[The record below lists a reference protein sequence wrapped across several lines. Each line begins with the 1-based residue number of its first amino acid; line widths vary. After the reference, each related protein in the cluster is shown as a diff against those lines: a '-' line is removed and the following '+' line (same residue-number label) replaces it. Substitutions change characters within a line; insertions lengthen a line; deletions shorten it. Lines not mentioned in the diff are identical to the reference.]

1 MGPGRGRNRGANKM
15 FTSTEMG
22 DAMRKGRWVVRL
34 ACICWTLLG
43 SAPVA
48 WAEDWKEWRGKDRL
62 AVWHEQDILETFPT
76 DGLQVAWKVSIGA
89 GYSGPVVSDGRVVT
103 MDYRPKPGTET
114 AEAIERVICLDE
126 ASGKLLWEDTWETH
140 YREIMGS
147 YRTGPRATPT
157 IDGTRVYAIG
167 AAGHI
172 RCLDLASGKLL
183 WSRNCR
189 TEYDLL
195 LPTFGVST
203 SPIVEGNVVIF
214 ATGGRNRE
222 QLRAYDKHSGRE
234 VWKALSVNYEL
245 GYSQFV
251 VYEHAGVRQ
260 LIYWDPQ
267 FLRSLDPQTGKVY
280 WSIPMQVQGAMSIAT
295 PVKSGSQLLV
305 SSFYSGSM
313 LVDLDDDRPRARK
326 RWHIQGS
333 GEHPHQTLGLHGV
346 ITTPVIQGDYFYG
359 TCSYGE
365 LRGLDLK
372 SGKRIWTN
380 KKMTRQGRWGSAFLV
395 AHGDR
400 YFMLNDVGELL
411 IVRFTPA
418 GPVQVDRTQ
427 LITPDTESGYGP
439 QRFANSIVNWCHP
452 AFANQHVIVRND
464 HEMVRASLA
473 K

>member
-1 MGPGRGRNRGANKM
+1 
-15 FTSTEMG
+15 
-22 DAMRKGRWVVRL
+22 
-34 ACICWTLLG
+34 
-43 SAPVA
+43 
-48 WAEDWKEWRGKDRL
+48 
-62 AVWHEQDILETFPT
+62 
-76 DGLQVAWKVSIGA
+76 
-89 GYSGPVVSDGRVVT
+89 
-103 MDYRPKPGTET
+103 
-114 AEAIERVICLDE
+114 
-126 ASGKLLWEDTWETH
+126 
-140 YREIMGS
+140 
-147 YRTGPRATPT
+147 
-157 IDGTRVYAIG
+157 
-167 AAGHI
+167 
-172 RCLDLASGKLL
+172 
-183 WSRNCR
+183 
-189 TEYDLL
+189 
-195 LPTFGVST
+195 
-203 SPIVEGNVVIF
+203 
-214 ATGGRNRE
+214 
-222 QLRAYDKHSGRE
+222 
-234 VWKALSVNYEL
+234 
-245 GYSQFV
+245 
-251 VYEHAGVRQ
+251 
-260 LIYWDPQ
+260 
-267 FLRSLDPQTGKVY
+267 
-280 WSIPMQVQGAMSIAT
+280 
-295 PVKSGSQLLV
+295 
-305 SSFYSGSM
+305 M

-365 LRGLDLK
+365 LRGLELK